1 MRMLDTRQVLIVGRG
16 SAGRRHRAVLTGL
29 GCRCAVVSRTDAG
42 DGVSFQNL
50 DQALASFNPGYVVIA
65 NETASHQQTLRVLSA
80 AGYAGV
86 CMVEKP
92 LFKDW
97 EDGADIGV
105 AFPIF
110 VGYNL
115 RFHPMVRR
123 FRADAAANPVIALR
137 AHVGQYLPDW
147 RPGTPLAQSY
157 SISRERGGGV
167 LRDLSHELDFLTWV
181 LGPWR
186 RVTALG
192 GKLSTLPGDVEDCVG
207 VLMEMEN
214 CRLVEVHLDYL
225 DRRPRRDILAHYP
238 AGSLRYDLLANAV
251 DDVTPDLQA
260 SGADGMITTTLMH
273 EAVLS
278 GVSGDVCGFREG
290 LAVNGLIGAIERSL
304 RAGSWVAA

>member
-1 MRMLDTRQVLIVGRG
+1 MLDTKQVVIVGRG
-16 SAGRRHRAVLTGL
+16 SAGRRHLAVLTRL
-29 GCRCAVVSRTDAG
+29 GCRCAVVSRTDTG
-42 DGVSFQNL
+42 DGASFRSL

-65 NETASHQQTLRVLSA
+65 NETAAHHRALRVLSA

-92 LFKDW
+92 LFKEW
-97 EDGADIGV
+97 EEGADV
-105 AFPIF
+105 EVTFPIF

-123 FRADAAANPVIALR
+123 FRADAGANPVIALR

-157 SISRERGGGV
+157 SISHERGGGV

-181 LGPWR
+181 LGPWQ

-192 GKLSTLPGDVEDCVG
+192 GKLSALPGDVEDCVG
-207 VLMEMEN
+207 VLMETKN

-225 DRRPRRDILAHYP
+225 DRRPRREILAHYP
-238 AGSLRYDLLANAV
+238 AGSVRYDLLTNAV
-251 DDVTPDLQA
+251 DGDTPDLQA
-260 SGADGMITTTLMH
+260 SGADGMTTTTRMH

-278 GVSGDVCGFREG
+278 GISEDVCGFREG

-304 RAGSWVAA
+304 QTGSWVAA